1 MAKKRGGG
9 QPAPEAWIGRD
20 VMIGVGTSGARVR
33 GALRE
38 VSDRGVV
45 LHYSPDET
53 GRTAGHIFYPW
64 STMYRR
70 SSSPMSK
77 SSPSSPKKRPDT
89 SLA

>member
-64 STMYRR
+64 SNVQAIQL
-70 SSSPMSK
+70 
-77 SSPSSPKKRPDT
+77 PDVEEQPDQPQE
-89 SLA
+89 AP